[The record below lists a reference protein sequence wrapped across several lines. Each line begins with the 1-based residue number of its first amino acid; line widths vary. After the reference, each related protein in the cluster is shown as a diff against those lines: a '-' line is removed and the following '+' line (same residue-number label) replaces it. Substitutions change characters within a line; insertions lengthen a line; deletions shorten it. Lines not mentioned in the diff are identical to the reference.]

1 MKNRNRNQEVCPKH
15 QKQLHEKKRQ
25 NILWKQRN
33 ISNKY
38 EVRKRIAF
46 KNYATGSISAYNV
59 EIGKK
64 VGSGLLNEEK
74 ADNLKEEFSHNMDIF
89 IQMWSEDGEK
99 RLKEKIEELLSTKEE
114 TEPEEEV
121 DVFKK
126 TTQKAG
132 GIESHNSP

>member
-1 MKNRNRNQEVCPKH
+1 MKTRNRNQEANPKH
-15 QKQLHEKKRQ
+15 QKQVHEKKRQ

-59 EIGKK
+59 EIEKK

-74 ADNLKEEFSHNMDIF
+74 ADNLKEEFSHKMDIF

-114 TEPEEEV
+114 NEP
-121 DVFKK
+121 
-126 TTQKAG
+126 
-132 GIESHNSP
+132 